1 MREKG
6 SLEVEVVEGEDGSR
20 TNCCCGGRSEPL
32 SGLEQGRGKLV
43 FFVVVDLVELVADG
57 CRGEDGKLSEG
68 GIWQG
73 RRPEFDLLE
82 LRWERRERKRNFAI
96 VLVVEGGGTRY
107 LRRRPILCEKRKGR

>member
-20 TNCCCGGRSEPL
+20 TSCCCCGRSEPL

-43 FFVVVDLVELVADG
+43 FFVVVVLVELVADG
-57 CRGEDGKLSEG
+57 CRGEGRMLSDG
-68 GIWQG
+68 GIQG

-107 LRRRPILCEKRKGR
+107 LRRRPILYEKRKGR